1 MWPPAGHCG
10 GSDDF
15 ERAGRQDPEDI
26 WEDEKMDEM
35 ISLGAKLA
43 QHARFQPN
51 APAVT
56 SGETTLSYAELHR
69 RTNRIARGLAALG
82 VKHGDLVTL
91 GLPNSIGFVEACYAI
106 WKLGAT
112 PQPISFRLPKSE
124 LEAIMELAQ
133 TPVVIAEFKHE
144 IDRPLVSVADIA
156 AKS

>member
-1 MWPPAGHCG
+1 MT
-10 GSDDF
+10 DDTIL
-15 ERAGRQDPEDI
+15 P
-26 WEDEKMDEM
+26 EM

-51 APAVT
+51 APAVS
-56 SGETTLSYAELHR
+56 SGETTLTYAQLHR

-112 PQPISFRLPKSE
+112 PQPISFRLPKGE
-124 LEAIMELAQ
+124 LEAI
-133 TPVVIAEFKHE
+133 I
-144 IDRPLVSVADIA
+144 
-156 AKS
+156 